1 MLYHLSN
8 NLDYK
13 NSTIKLSTVRCVMQ
27 GGDITLA
34 QFVAGPDDTFSPLY
48 ILFFQA
54 SLEVEWDNFFSWVD
68 PGVQLE
74 GASFFLW

>member
-13 NSTIKLSTVRCVMQ
+13 NSTTKFSTVRCVMQ

-48 ILFFQA
+48 ILFFSSFIRGGMRQ
-54 SLEVEWDNFFSWVD
+54 FFSR
-68 PGVQLE
+68 G
-74 GASFFLW
+74 